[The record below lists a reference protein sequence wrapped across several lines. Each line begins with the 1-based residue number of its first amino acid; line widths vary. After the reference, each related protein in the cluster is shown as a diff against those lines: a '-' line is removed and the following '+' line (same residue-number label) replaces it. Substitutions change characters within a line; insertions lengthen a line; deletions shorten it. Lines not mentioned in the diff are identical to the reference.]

1 MDSCE
6 FGNLLTALRKQNLNE
21 NGERWTR
28 EDLCEYVH
36 LSPHQ
41 LGRLERGDRKY
52 LDTETLQLL
61 AEAFN
66 LTTLERKEL
75 FYAAVG
81 VAEEK
86 LINPLD
92 EGYEDILNDLI
103 STLKNMHV
111 PAFVLDDYA
120 DILAANELMLN
131 FYQVDPDYISKA
143 SETFAGFNLL
153 KFIYSPD
160 SGYAEVVGSS
170 WPNMAIKNL
179 HFFRRVTL
187 RKRQKTYFKKLLRE
201 LCKEKLF
208 DIDWHDLSRGPSLS
222 DSVYDTFQWN
232 HPCHGPVNLI
242 FTESLVPTKHGNLYL
257 FTYVPGDI
265 STSTVLF
272 NIAEEAGGKVYL
284 LAPWPDKPL
293 NSSS

>member
-21 NGERWTR
+21 NGESWKR
-28 EDLCEYVH
+28 EDLCEYIH
-36 LSPHQ
+36 LNPHQ

-66 LTTLERKEL
+66 LTTLERKE
-75 FYAAVG
+75 FFFAAVG
-81 VAEEK
+81 VADDK

-92 EGYEDILNDLI
+92 AEYEDTLNDLI
-103 STLKNMHV
+103 STIKKMHV

-120 DILAANELMLN
+120 DIVAANQLMLKL
-131 FYQVDPDYISKA
+131 YQVDSDYISKA
-143 SETFAGFNLL
+143 GETFAGFNLL
-153 KFIYSPD
+153 KFIYSPG

-170 WPNMAIKNL
+170 WSNMAKKNL

-187 RKRQKTYFKKLLRE
+187 RKRQKAYFKKLLKE
-201 LCKEKLF
+201 LCKDKLF
-208 DIDWHDLSRGPSLS
+208 DIHWHELSRGPSFS

-232 HPCHGPVNLI
+232 HPGHGPVNFI
-242 FTESLVPTKHGNLYL
+242 FTESLVPTKYGNLYL

-265 STSTVLF
+265 KTSTIFL
-272 NIAEEAGGKVYL
+272 NIAEKVGEKVQL

-293 NSSS
+293 N